1 MRNYSGPGSCVSGGA
16 GDSNQTDEMQR
27 PQQRITAEDC
37 CGRGAL
43 CGQWADVWA
52 AGAYGEDIRTLGIER
67 PTQSMYP
74 ETLAMNMQGTGSE
87 AVSVSG
93 SEQISNYEPVWHRNR
108 SSMSSEWAPSRTSLG
123 SPRDWQVREL
133 PPLNRVSDLSAQF
146 WKE

>member
-1 MRNYSGPGSCVSGGA
+1 
-16 GDSNQTDEMQR
+16 MQR

-37 CGRGAL
+37 CGQGAP
-43 CGQWADVWA
+43 CGQWADIWA
-52 AGAYGEDIRTLGIER
+52 AGTYGGDIRTLGIDG
-67 PTQSMYP
+67 PPQSMYP

-108 SSMSSEWAPSRTSLG
+108 SSITSEWAPSRTSLG

-133 PPLNRVSDLSAQF
+133 PSLDEVLVWQS
-146 WKE
+146 